1 MSTIT
6 QTSPLPPA
14 IPADSRNEE
23 EGALACLTD
32 AGNHA
37 APLPLPASEVTAGT
51 APLPEAHAAAPNVF
65 QAVVAP
71 EFIPGCREQG
81 RAGLRMKISSRG

>member
-14 IPADSRNEE
+14 IPTDIHREE
-23 EGALACLTD
+23 EATLACLTE
-32 AGNHA
+32 ASNHA
-37 APLPLPASEVTAGT
+37 APVPLPALEVHGET

-81 RAGLRMKISSRG
+81 RVGLRMKISSRG

>member
-1 MSTIT
+1 MSTIS
-6 QTSPLPPA
+6 QISPLPPA
-14 IPADSRNEE
+14 LPTDSGNDEE
-23 EGALACLTD
+23 APLACLTG

-37 APLPLPASEVTAGT
+37 APSPLPAPEEAV
-51 APLPEAHAAAPNVF
+51 PLPEAHAAAPNVF

-81 RAGLRMKISSRG
+81 RVGLRMKISSRG